1 MAGRVYWAATEVG
14 ALHLAQSACSLSVP
28 AALVDDFVQALADSP
43 YVEQLALLLNDELV
57 CIMIPV
63 KERIEIKNMTTTLS
77 LSRAQ
82 LNQLYQAI
90 SHAD

>member
-14 ALHLAQSACSLSVP
+14 ALHLTQGACSLSVP

-63 KERIEIKNMTTTLS
+63 KERIEIKNMTTTLN

-82 LNQLYQAI
+82 LSQLHQAL
-90 SHAD
+90 SHAT